1 MTIFY
6 IVRHGQTTANAQDL
20 KQGTIN
26 TAITYL
32 NAVGEQQ
39 AQALQAAFDISFAD
53 RLICSPLA
61 RTQETAAILNHG
73 RGLPIKTDDRLLE
86 ISYGQWDGQQNA
98 KLKVAYPQYFD
109 QALQDVLPSYVEV
122 ATKGER
128 FEQVVARA
136 RDFLTTTAQQF
147 PTEKIIV
154 VTHGFTVKAMALAV
168 LQPTDPMSIPEPENT
183 SVTKI
188 TVEPTLNRAFLTYY
202 NRQVG
207 Y

>member
-26 TAITYL
+26 TAITHL

-98 KLKVAYPQYFD
+98 KLKAAYPQYFD

-168 LQPTDPMSIPEPENT
+168 LQPTDTMSIPEPENT

-188 TVEPTLNRAFLTYY
+188 TVEPTLKRAFLTYY

>member
-1 MTIFY
+1 MTTFY
-6 IVRHGQTTANAQDL
+6 IIRHGQTTANAQNL

-26 TAITYL
+26 TAITHL

-39 AQALQAAFDISFAD
+39 AQTLHAAFDISFAD
-53 RLICSPLA
+53 RLFCSPLA

-73 RGLPIKTDDRLLE
+73 RDLPIKTDARLLE
-86 ISYGQWDGQQNA
+86 ISYGQWDGQKNDQ
-98 KLKVAYPQYFD
+98 LKATYPQYFD
-109 QALQDVLPSYVEV
+109 QALQDVLPMYVEV
-122 ATKGER
+122 ATQGET
-128 FEQVVARA
+128 FEQVIDRA
-136 RDFLTTTAQQF
+136 NDFLKTTAEQF

-168 LQPTDPMSIPEPENT
+168 LQPKDLMSFPEPENT

-188 TVEPTLNRAFLTYY
+188 AVEPKLNRSYLTYY

>member
-1 MTIFY
+1 MTTFY
-6 IVRHGQTTANAQDL
+6 IIRHGQTTANAQDL

-26 TAITYL
+26 TAITHL
-32 NAVGEQQ
+32 NDVGEQQ
-39 AQALQAAFDISFAD
+39 AQALHAAFDISFAD

-73 RGLPIKTDDRLLE
+73 RDLPIKTDSRLLE
-86 ISYGQWDGQQNA
+86 ISYGQWDGQKNDQ
-98 KLKVAYPQYFD
+98 LKVTYPQYFD
-109 QALQDVLPSYVEV
+109 QALRDVLPTYVEV
-122 ATKGER
+122 ATKGET
-128 FEQVVARA
+128 FDQVIARA
-136 RDFLTTTAQQF
+136 QDFLNSMAQQY

-168 LQPTDPMSIPEPENT
+168 LQPQNPMSLPEPENT

-188 TVEPTLNRAFLTYY
+188 TVDSALDRSYLTYY

>member
-26 TAITYL
+26 TAITHL

-39 AQALQAAFDISFAD
+39 VQALQAAFDISFAD

>member
-1 MTIFY
+1 MTTFY

-26 TAITYL
+26 TAITHL

-39 AQALQAAFDISFAD
+39 AQALQASFDISFAD

-73 RGLPIKTDDRLLE
+73 RDLPIKTDDRLLE
-86 ISYGQWDGQQNA
+86 ISYGQWDGLKNDDLKA
-98 KLKVAYPQYFD
+98 KYPQCFD
-109 QALQDVLPSYVEV
+109 AALQDVLPQYVEV
-122 ATKGER
+122 ATKGET
-128 FEQVVARA
+128 FDHVIARVQ
-136 RDFLTTTAQQF
+136 RFLTETAKQF
-147 PTEKIIV
+147 PNEKIVV

-168 LQPTDPMSIPEPENT
+168 LQPRDLMSFPEPENT

-188 TVEPTLNRAFLTYY
+188 TVDAGLNRSYLTYY

>member
-26 TAITYL
+26 TAITHL
-32 NAVGEQQ
+32 NTVGEQQ

-98 KLKVAYPQYFD
+98 KLKAAYPQYFD

>member
-26 TAITYL
+26 TAITHL

-98 KLKVAYPQYFD
+98 KLKAAYPQYFD

>member
-26 TAITYL
+26 TAITHL

>member
-1 MTIFY
+1 MTTFY
-6 IVRHGQTTANAQDL
+6 IVRHGQTTANAQNL

-26 TAITYL
+26 TAITHL

-39 AQALQAAFDISFAD
+39 AQTLHAAFDISFAD
-53 RLICSPLA
+53 RLFCSPLA

-73 RGLPIKTDDRLLE
+73 RDLPIKTDARLLE
-86 ISYGQWDGQQNA
+86 ISYGQWDGQKNDQ
-98 KLKVAYPQYFD
+98 LKATYPQYFD
-109 QALQDVLPSYVEV
+109 QALQDVLPTYVKV
-122 ATKGER
+122 ATQGET
-128 FEQVVARA
+128 FEEVIDRA
-136 RDFLTTTAQQF
+136 NDFLKTTAEQF

-168 LQPTDPMSIPEPENT
+168 LQPKDLMSFPEPENT

-188 TVEPTLNRAFLTYY
+188 TVEPKLNRSYLTYY

>member
-1 MTIFY
+1 MTTFY

-26 TAITYL
+26 TAITHL
-32 NAVGEQQ
+32 NEVGEQQ
-39 AQALQAAFDISFAD
+39 ARALHAAFDISFAD
-53 RLICSPLA
+53 RLFCSPLV

-73 RGLPIKTDDRLLE
+73 RDLPIKTDARLLE
-86 ISYGQWDGQQNA
+86 ISYGQWDGQKNDQ
-98 KLKVAYPQYFD
+98 LKASYPQYFD

-122 ATKGER
+122 ATKGET
-128 FEQVVARA
+128 FAQVIARA
-136 RDFLTTTAQQF
+136 SDFLTTIAKQY

-168 LQPTDPMSIPEPENT
+168 LQPKNPMSLPEPENT

-188 TVEPTLNRAFLTYY
+188 TVAPALDRSYLTYY
-202 NRQVG
+202 NRQIG

>member
-1 MTIFY
+1 MTTFY
-6 IVRHGQTTANAQDL
+6 IVRHGQTTANAQNL

-26 TAITYL
+26 TAITHL

-39 AQALQAAFDISFAD
+39 AQTLHAAFDISFAD
-53 RLICSPLA
+53 RLFCSPLA

-73 RGLPIKTDDRLLE
+73 RDLPIKTDARLLE
-86 ISYGQWDGQQNA
+86 ISYGQWDGQKNDQ
-98 KLKVAYPQYFD
+98 LKATYPQYFD
-109 QALQDVLPSYVEV
+109 QALQDVLPTYVEV
-122 ATKGER
+122 ATQGET
-128 FEQVVARA
+128 FEQVIDRA
-136 RDFLTTTAQQF
+136 NDFLKTTAEQF
-147 PTEKIIV
+147 PTEKIVV

-168 LQPTDPMSIPEPENT
+168 LQPKDPMSFPEPENT

-188 TVEPTLNRAFLTYY
+188 TVEPKLNRSYLTYY